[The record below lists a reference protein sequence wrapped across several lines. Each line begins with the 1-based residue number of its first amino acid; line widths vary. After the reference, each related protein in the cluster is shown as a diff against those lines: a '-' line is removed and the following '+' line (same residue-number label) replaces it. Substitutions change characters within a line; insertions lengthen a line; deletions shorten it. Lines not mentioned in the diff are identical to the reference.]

1 MTQCQGGNKMLVFT
15 ILLIIIIFGLFIFLF
30 LLKREISSLKKQLQ
44 DYSQGIEKPIDIV
57 FIDKNLTDLAAEI
70 NKNQA
75 YKKEKNLA
83 LIRRER
89 HIKELISN
97 ISHDLRTPLT
107 AMIGYLQLL
116 QKTEL
121 MDEQKE
127 YLDIAL
133 SRGRYLQT
141 LINDFYDISLLE
153 NKSSEPVLTK
163 INLDNILADTVLSF
177 TEQFEEKC
185 ISPMVTFLSSPTYI
199 IADETMLKR
208 IIVNLISNAIRYGTK
223 ELQIKILKTDYIEL
237 IFQNVVEHGKDIDVT
252 RLFEKFYTADLSRN
266 QSGSGLGLYIVKIL
280 AETING
286 NVSAQLKDDKL
297 TIKLYL
303 RQV

>member
-1 MTQCQGGNKMLVFT
+1 MLVFT
-15 ILLIIIIFGLFIFLF
+15 ILLIIIILGLFIFLF
-30 LLKREISSLKKQLQ
+30 LLKREICSIKKQLQ

-75 YKKEKNLA
+75 YKKENDLA

-121 MDEQKE
+121 IDEQRE

-185 ISPMVTFLSSPTYI
+185 ISPIITFLSSPTYI

-208 IIVNLISNAIRYGTK
+208 IIINLISNAIRYGTK
-223 ELQIKILKTDYIEL
+223 ELQIKILKADYIEL
-237 IFQNVVEHGKDIDVT
+237 IFQNIVEHGKDIDVT
-252 RLFEKFYTADLSRN
+252 RLFEKFYTGDLSRN

-280 AETING
+280 AETMNG